1 MSSNILVLCEVGFVI
16 GNLLLLLLLLLFTK
30 LGIFVFPQDLNLVSG
45 IANRSLQKFFFFP
58 FFGGFLGVFWLNI
71 VKIRAYRLYVFLS
84 ISLFGLPI
92 VSNLVCSP
100 IRKEKEIVY
109 FSGS

>member
-16 GNLLLLLLLLLFTK
+16 GNLLLLLLLLFTK

-45 IANRSLQKFFFFP
+45 IANRSLEKKKNFP

-71 VKIRAYRLYVFLS
+71 VKIRAYRLYGFLS

>member
-16 GNLLLLLLLLLFTK
+16 GNLLLLLFFTK

-45 IANRSLQKFFFFP
+45 IANRSLQEFFFFFP

-100 IRKEKEIVY
+100 IRKEKEIFVY